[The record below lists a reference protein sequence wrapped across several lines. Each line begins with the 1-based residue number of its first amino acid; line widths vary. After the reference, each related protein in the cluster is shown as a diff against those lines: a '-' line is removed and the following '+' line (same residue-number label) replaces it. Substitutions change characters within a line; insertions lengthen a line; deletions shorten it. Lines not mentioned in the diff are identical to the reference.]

1 MLGPIIRA
9 EVSDTFKVSFK
20 KHGFKRSL
28 YASTWTSLQEAQ
40 RRGGNRRAIAG
51 QEFDGNSVPPG
62 QNWSQVDTTV
72 HNFAVIRS

>member
-1 MLGPIIRA
+1 MHP
-9 EVSDTFKVSFK
+9 
-20 KHGFKRSL
+20 HGLHYRKPN
-28 YASTWTSLQEAQ
+28 A
-40 RRGGNRRAIAG
+40 GVAIAG